1 MDRRSWPWKRKSSE
15 KASSDSDSVRASLS
29 NTGVKQREQEHAKPV
44 SFVQISVEK
53 YEHFN
58 GLEEQVVVLNEKLN
72 VVNKKLSSAQADMTT
87 KDDIVKQH
95 SKVAEEA
102 ISGWEKAEAET
113 LALKHQLE
121 SVTLLKLTAEEKA
134 AHLDGALKEC
144 MKQIR
149 NVKEESEKKL
159 HDVVFAKTK
168 LWENVK
174 SELEATIAGLERELL
189 KNSAETAAL
198 SRSLQERS
206 AFLMKISEE
215 KIQADAEIEVLKT
228 NIQSYEREISSM
240 KYELNVTAKELEI
253 RNEEKNM
260 CVKSTEVA
268 NKQHI
273 DDVKKITKLEAE
285 CQRLRGLVRK
295 RLPGP
300 AALAQM
306 KLEVERLGHGFG
318 ESRIRRQSG
327 ERSSSYPFLSKE
339 ANVNEVEHCHK
350 EIEFLTARLFA
361 MEEETKMLKEA
372 LSKRNSELQDS
383 ASTCAKTANK
393 LRILESQ
400 VLVMNRQQSSLKSN
414 ADICFE
420 GSLSQNESNQSLA
433 SMSEDGIDDAGS
445 NAESWASVL
454 ISELSQFKKEKNN
467 RLKMTQSS
475 NHLDLMD
482 DFLEMEKLAGLSSES
497 NAVVTV
503 SNEGLDNMKNENC
516 DDTSSVDVH
525 MDVCKEKTPSLKQ
538 RLSKIQA
545 QIAHAVESKVL
556 DSKARHLVEEIMAI
570 VQDAQ
575 KERPI
580 QPKDHLNGEAQHSM
594 EVADFETSLK
604 HHDNSCREIETSMNQ
619 DLRSAIS
626 WIHDFVILLCKEVT
640 HGKSSVLQATA
651 EKLEEF
657 SNSVNKIFCNN
668 LDPVDFILSLCHVL
682 SGTKEFILRTCATGE
697 SGITDCIDK
706 VTLLENG
713 ITHHDSTGGKLDR
726 DCDLSPSV
734 SAPEVFNGPSNLPSE
749 SEAAPDSFS
758 FEEFKNLKMERDSM
772 EVNLVNC
779 KETLENMK
787 IQLAETVQDL
797 AELKL
802 QLSACQKSNDLT
814 DTQLRCMTESYK
826 LLESRAEELEA
837 ETNLLR
843 SKAKALESELIAERR
858 GHQDDLAKY
867 VDLQEQIRIMSCSKC
882 SCHSETDADTKA
894 RQREIAAA
902 TDKLAECQETI
913 ILINKQLNA
922 LHPPAE
928 AMSRSS
934 HFREE
939 PPNLV
944 SYNSQQSHYPATVI
958 EGVESQLNE
967 YSSQFS
973 SSDMESSPVLKP
985 TVTTKR
991 PKNRSRST
999 SASSLSS
1006 MLNDKPGRGFSR
1018 FFLKEKSEL

>member
-29 NTGVKQREQEHAKPV
+29 NIGVKQREQEHAKPV

-95 SKVAEEA
+95 AKVAEEA

-121 SVTLLKLTAEEKA
+121 SVTLLKLSAEEQA

-159 HDVVFAKTK
+159 QDVVFAKTK
-168 LWENVK
+168 LWESVK
-174 SELEATIAGLERELL
+174 SELEATIAGFERELL

-206 AFLMKISEE
+206 AFLMKISGE
-215 KIQADAEIEVLKT
+215 KVQADAEIEVLKT

-240 KYELNVTAKELEI
+240 KYELNVTVKELEI

-318 ESRIRRQSG
+318 ESRLRRQSG

-383 ASTCAKTANK
+383 ASKCAKTANK

-400 VLVMNRQQSSLKSN
+400 VLVMNQQKSSLKSN
-414 ADICFE
+414 ADISFE

-433 SMSEDGIDDAGS
+433 SMSEDGIDDAVS
-445 NAESWASVL
+445 NAESWASAL
-454 ISELSQFKKEKNN
+454 ISELSQFKKEKNS
-467 RLKMTQSS
+467 RSKITQSS

-497 NAVVTV
+497 NGVVTV

-525 MDVCKEKTPSLKQ
+525 MDVCKEKTSSLNQ
-538 RLSKIQA
+538 ASGQLLSKIQA
-545 QIAHAVESKVL
+545 QIAHAVEAKVL
-556 DSKARHLVEEIMAI
+556 DSKARDLVEEIMTI

-580 QPKDHLNGEAQHSM
+580 QSKDHLNAEEAQHSM

-604 HHDNSCREIETSMNQ
+604 HHDNSCREIESSMNQ

-640 HGKSSVLQATA
+640 HGKSSVVQATA

-682 SGTKEFILRTCATGE
+682 SGTKEFILRTWATGE
-697 SGITDCIDK
+697 SRITNCIDK

-713 ITHHDSTGGKLDR
+713 ITHHDSAGGKLDR
-726 DCDLSPSV
+726 DYDLSPSV

-758 FEEFKNLKMERDSM
+758 FEEFKNLKMERDNM
-772 EVNLVNC
+772 EVNLINC
-779 KETLENMK
+779 KETLEHLK
-787 IQLAETVQDL
+787 IQLAETVQNL

-814 DTQLRCMTESYK
+814 DTQLRCMTESYT
-826 LLESRAEELEA
+826 LLESRAEKLEA
-837 ETNLLR
+837 EINLLR
-843 SKAKALESELIAERR
+843 SKAEALATDLFAERR
-858 GHQDDLAKY
+858 SHQDDLAKY
-867 VDLQEQIRIMSCSKC
+867 VDLQEQMRIM

-894 RQREIAAA
+894 RQQREIAAA
-902 TDKLAECQETI
+902 ADKLAECQETI

-939 PPNLV
+939 PNLV

-958 EGVESQLNE
+958 EGVESPLNE
-967 YSSQFS
+967 

-985 TVTTKR
+985 TVSTKR
-991 PKNRSRST
+991 PKHRSRST